1 MADRMTADQERL
13 ARLEARLR
21 YGFDK
26 IGQAMSEGIA
36 VDSWERHFERLLRE
50 YEQLSDELASAAP
63 EQVAMPGIAPVRREA
78 A

>member
-1 MADRMTADQERL
+1 MTGKQERL
-13 ARLEARLR
+13 RELEDRLEA
-21 YGFDK
+21 GFAR
-26 IGQAMSEGIA
+26 IGEAMSDGLD
-36 VDSWERHFERLLRE
+36 VQNWEALWVTLLRE